1 MAIKSNWTCPHCS
14 RITTIN
20 TDDCTETD
28 SELLLSNRDGYRGLH
43 VQWIVCPSVLCSKL
57 SLYVIMYELKKIP
70 NHRWENGEE
79 LKQWT
84 LIPDT
89 NAKIFP
95 NYIPEPLLEDYQEAY
110 SIMELSPKSAA
121 TLARRCIQGM
131 IRDFWGIK
139 KSRLIDEIGALKDK
153 IDPLVW
159 DSIEAVRKV
168 GNISAH
174 MEKDI
179 NVIIDVEPK
188 EAKLLI
194 QLVEMLFV
202 EWYVHRENR
211 KGKLNKIVELAKN
224 KEEIRKESNK

>member
-1 MAIKSNWTCPHCS
+1 MVWKSNWTCPHCS
-14 RITTIN
+14 RVTTIN
-20 TDDCTETD
+20 KDDRVETT
-28 SELLLSNRDGYRGLH
+28 LLQHLQSKDGQRRLH
-43 VQWIVCPSVLCSKL
+43 IRWIICPSTLCNKL
-57 SLYVIMYELKKIP
+57 SLYVTMFYTKNTP
-70 NHRWENGEE
+70 SGWQDGEI
-79 LKQWT
+79 LRQWT

-89 NAKIFP
+89 KAKIFP
-95 NYIPEPLLEDYQEAY
+95 GYIPEPLLEDYGEAY

-139 KSRLIDEIGALKDK
+139 KSRLIDEIDALKGK

-159 DSIEAVRKV
+159 DSIDAVRKV
-168 GNISAH
+168 GNIGAH

-179 NVIIDVEPK
+179 NVIVDVEPK
-188 EAKLLI
+188 EAELLI